1 MNLVNVVKE
10 WTLMHLRFPIQWGGE
25 NCNRAKKNKFSL
37 DKKEKKTMAPFLFN
51 LQKNHYRQYMYSNF
65 LTMGLIFWQWS
76 YSSRTMSGPHY
87 NADTI
92 RPENFFSHYFS
103 IHIISKKIK
112 QLSKYI
118 PTLDILEKYWKN
130 YF

>member
-1 MNLVNVVKE
+1 
-10 WTLMHLRFPIQWGGE
+10 MHLRFPIQWGGK

-37 DKKEKKTMAPFLFN
+37 DKKKKKTKNTMAPLFN

-65 LTMGLIFWQWS
+65 LTIGIIFWQWS

-92 RPENFFSHYFS
+92 CPENFFDTIFPFILS
-103 IHIISKKIK
+103 IKKIK
-112 QLSKYI
+112 QLSKYVYA
-118 PTLDILEKYWKN
+118 LNILEKYWNN
-130 YF
+130 YFQQLKGK